1 MGHAAADWRVGA
13 AKQEILFSGDGIGM
27 MGYGRAGNVIKGR
40 ATPLYARAFCFA
52 DDADSAGFFAQAEVC
67 MVFPE
72 IKRAVLERL
81 QARHGAEPFRD
92 DNVMIASQHTHSA
105 PGGFAHFP
113 FYNFSIPGFRP
124 QIFDAIVTSLAEAL
138 SGAWQRRQPAQLKFS
153 HGEFPEDA
161 DVAFNRS
168 LAAYNRNPGVTPL
181 ADTETHRAIERTMWL
196 LKAETLDGR
205 AIGQINWFGVHP
217 TSVGNRNTL
226 VSYDNKGY
234 AAEAVEQALGTGAV
248 AIFAQQFAGDVS
260 PNAQGSGKKGW
271 PKGGYKDDHESA
283 RFNGRL
289 QSDQALRL
297 LAELHDGHRLL
308 DGTLDAAVL
317 RSDLADVVCDPD
329 FTGGLAGERTSA
341 PCHGLAFFGG
351 SPIDGPGAPKPV
363 LALLKLLARGKRW
376 RDERRLRGAG
386 AAEQSA
392 YEAQQR
398 AQKPKLIVSESGIG
412 RLLGMDTVQNLPGA
426 LDPILQEMQR
436 QERAGALQEKPWV
449 PCVLPLQLLRIGELA
464 LIGFPGE
471 ITTQAGRQLR
481 ELCAELLAPTGVRHV
496 LISSYA
502 NAYFGY
508 CTTHAEYQ
516 EQLYEGGHTTFGNR
530 THDAFR
536 TEYRR
541 LLRECLK
548 PAAQRQLSGPDEE
561 RFSAQT
567 LALRTVV

>member
-1 MGHAAADWRVGA
+1 MRHIAADWRVGA
-13 AKQEILFSGDGIGM
+13 AKREIHFSGDGIGM
-27 MGYGRAGNVIKGR
+27 MGYGRATNVIKGR

-52 DDADSAGFFAQAEVC
+52 DGTDAAVFFAQAEVC

-81 QARHGAEPFRD
+81 QAAHGAAVFRD
-92 DNVMIASQHTHSA
+92 DNVMIASQHTHSG
-105 PGGFAHFP
+105 PGGFSHFP

-124 QIFDAIVTSLAEAL
+124 GIFNAIVESLADAL
-138 SGAWQRRQPAQLKFS
+138 SGAWERRQPAVLSFTQ
-153 HGEFPEDA
+153 GDFPDDA

-168 LAAYNRNPGVTPL
+168 LAAYNRNPEVTPL
-181 ADTETHRAIERTMWL
+181 ADSETHRAIERTMWL
-196 LKAETLDGR
+196 LKAESADGR

-217 TSVGNRNTL
+217 TSIGNRNHL

-234 AAEAVEQALGTGAV
+234 AAEAVEQALGADAV

-271 PKGGYKDDHESA
+271 PKGRYRDDHESA

-297 LAELHDGHRLL
+297 LGELRDEHRLR
-308 DGTLDAAVL
+308 DGTLDAALL
-317 RSDLADVVCDPD
+317 RHDFSNVECDPD
-329 FTGGLAGERTSA
+329 FTGGLTGERTSL

-363 LALLKLLARGKRW
+363 LALLDLLARGKRW
-376 RDERRLRGAG
+376 RDERRMRRAD
-386 AAEQSA
+386 AAQRAA

-398 AQKPKLIVSESGIG
+398 AQAPKLIVSESGIG
-412 RLLGMDTVQNLPGA
+412 RLLGLTSVQNLPGV

-449 PCVLPLQLLRIGELA
+449 PCVLPLQVLRIGELA

-481 ELCAELLAPTGVRHV
+481 ELCAELLAPAGVRHV
-496 LISSYA
+496 LVSSYA

-516 EQLYEGGHTTFGNR
+516 EQQYEGGHTTFGNR

-548 PAAQRQLSGPDEE
+548 PAAQRQLAGPDEE

-567 LALRTVV
+567 LALRTVA